1 MNQKKIGLIG
11 YGEVGQAFAERLS
24 FAGGIDIGVFDIGFN
39 SNTASGTLNKIAEK
53 QNLRIENSIK
63 AIIQGKDLI
72 LSAVTC
78 EDAWGVAET
87 SSMYMGEGQVYIDL
101 NTVTPQLKK
110 EMNQLISISGGE
122 FIEVAILGTISS
134 YGFKSPMLA
143 CGAKALEFGNFLNS
157 LGFSVKV
164 LSDKIGT
171 ASYMKMLRSVFAKGV
186 ESLLFEMLVAAEK
199 CDLMEPVMDAIV
211 AHMDNSS
218 FLNIADTWIT
228 TNVLHAERRA
238 DEMDHVIQTLKQ
250 LNVQPIMSMATQ
262 DRLKKCASMN
272 LKEQF
277 ENAKA
282 LDYQRV
288 IKSMVERNYS

>member
-1 MNQKKIGLIG
+1 
-11 YGEVGQAFAERLS
+11 
-24 FAGGIDIGVFDIGFN
+24 
-39 SNTASGTLNKIAEK
+39 
-53 QNLRIENSIK
+53 
-63 AIIQGKDLI
+63 
-72 LSAVTC
+72 
-78 EDAWGVAET
+78 
-87 SSMYMGEGQVYIDL
+87 
-101 NTVTPQLKK
+101 
-110 EMNQLISISGGE
+110 MNQLISISGAE

-143 CGAKALEFGNFLNS
+143 CGVKAQEFGDFLNS
-157 LGFSVKV
+157 MGFSVKV
-164 LSDKIGT
+164 LSEKIGT
-171 ASYMKMLRSVFAKGV
+171 ASYMKMLRSIFAKGV

-218 FLNIADTWIT
+218 FLNIADTWVT

-250 LNVQPIMSMATQ
+250 LDIQPIMSIATQ
-262 DRLKKCASMN
+262 ERLRKCAATN

-277 ENAKA
+277 ENAKD

-288 IKSMVERNYS
+288 IKAMVERNYS

>member
-24 FAGGIDIGVFDIGFN
+24 SAEGIDIGVFDIRFN
-39 SNTASGTLNKIAEK
+39 SANASDALINTAEK
-53 QNLRIENSIK
+53 QNLRIEHSIK
-63 AIIQGKDLI
+63 TIIQGKDLI

-78 EDAWGVAET
+78 EDAWEVAET
-87 SSMYMGEGQVYIDL
+87 SSTHIGEGQIYTDL

-110 EMNQLISISGGE
+110 EMNQLISISGAE

-143 CGAKALEFGNFLNS
+143 CGVKAQEFGDFLNS
-157 LGFSVKV
+157 MGFSVKV
-164 LSDKIGT
+164 LSEKIGT
-171 ASYMKMLRSVFAKGV
+171 ASYMKMLRSIFAKGV

-218 FLNIADTWIT
+218 FLNIADTWVT
-228 TNVLHAERRA
+228 TNVQHAERRA

-250 LNVQPIMSMATQ
+250 LDVQPIMSMATQ
-262 DRLKKCASMN
+262 ERLRKCASTN

-277 ENAKA
+277 ENEKD